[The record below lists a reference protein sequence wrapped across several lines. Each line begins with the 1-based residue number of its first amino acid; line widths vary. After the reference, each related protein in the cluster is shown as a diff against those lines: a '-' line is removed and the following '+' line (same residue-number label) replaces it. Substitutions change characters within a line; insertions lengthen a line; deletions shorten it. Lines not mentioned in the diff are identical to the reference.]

1 MNIKKETIE
10 RFIKETGL
18 NVKIGFFNGWNN
30 FYNKIDFS
38 KVKEY
43 DCVTICGFT
52 NEGENVS
59 KWFKSPKN
67 KEVTFEYIMN
77 KVNQESIYRNLS
89 DLFSKLCKN
98 IPVYPTT
105 YGIGVDAFYNQYM
118 CNEIKIIEDK
128 LNELGIEYRN
138 EFSEAGYV
146 YRFVIS
152 KKSINLQKIK

>member
-1 MNIKKETIE
+1 MNISKETIE

-18 NVKIGFFNGWNN
+18 NIKIGFFNGWDN

-38 KVKEY
+38 KIKEY
-43 DCVTICGFT
+43 DCITICGFT
-52 NEGENVS
+52 HDGENIS
-59 KWFKSPKN
+59 KWFKTPKT
-67 KEVTFEYIMN
+67 KEVTFDYIMN
-77 KVNQESIYRNLS
+77 KLNQESIYRNLS

-105 YGIGVDAFYNQYM
+105 YGIGVDAFYNRDM
-118 CNEIKIIEDK
+118 SKEIRMIEDK

-152 KKSINLQKIK
+152 KKSVNLEKIK